1 MKRGIWYGVSA
12 YVLWGFLPLYWH
24 LLQDVSASQ
33 IISHRIIW
41 SCVLLC
47 LAILLS
53 RQAMAFWQAITTP
66 RTLGIYALAAIF
78 ISINWFTYIWAVN
91 QGFVIEASL
100 GYFINPL
107 ISVLLG
113 VVFLRER
120 LRRTQWLAVAVATAG
135 VAYLTWSYG
144 SLPWIA
150 FTLAISFA
158 LYGLVKKLAPLNSMQ
173 GLGLETGLLFVP
185 ALVYLLSIER
195 TIGGAFSNTSTTTT
209 LLLLG
214 CGIVTTAPLLFFA
227 SASKRIPLL
236 WLGLLQ
242 YISPT
247 IQFLLG
253 IFVFQQVMTS
263 ERLIGF
269 VAVWVALA
277 IFSIEAVLTHRSS
290 VPVTSD

>member
-24 LLQDVSASQ
+24 LLQDVPASQ

-53 RQAMAFWQAITTP
+53 KQAMAFWKAITTL
-66 RTLGIYALAAIF
+66 RTLCIYALAAIL

-91 QGFVIEASL
+91 QGLVIEASL

-113 VVFLRER
+113 VVFLHEQ
-120 LRRTQWLAVAVATAG
+120 LRRMQWVAVAVAFAG
-135 VAYLTWSYG
+135 VVYLTWSYG

-158 LYGLVKKLAPLNSMQ
+158 LYGLVKKLAPLNAIQ
-173 GLGLETGLLFVP
+173 GLGLETGLLFLP

-195 TIGGAFSNTSTTTT
+195 TISEEFSHAATSTT
-209 LLLLG
+209 LLLFG
-214 CGIVTTAPLLFFA
+214 CGVATTAPLLFFA

-253 IFVFQQVMTS
+253 VFVFHQVMTT

-269 VAVWVALA
+269 VAVWIALA
-277 IFSIEAVLTHRSS
+277 IFSIEAALTHRSS
-290 VPVTSD
+290 VPVISD